1 MTVFIQ
7 NLKSYIVYY
16 PKMKYLIAA
25 LFLDG
30 FMLGFI
36 TTFFSHMIPE
46 SIRTPKN
53 IGIVL
58 MVNGVG
64 SIIGGYLSGYLSDKT
79 SASKLGVGGFIFII
93 FTLLIA
99 LLSQFVYI
107 STLTFPCFISFFWGV
122 SLFFLQ
128 GWLFV
133 CCAKVYDG

>member
-7 NLKSYIVYY
+7 NLKSYIVFY

-46 SIRTPKN
+46 SIRSPEN

-79 SASKLGVGGFIFII
+79 SASKLGVAGFMFII
-93 FTLLIA
+93 LTLLIA
-99 LLSQFVYI
+99 LLSQFVYM
-107 STLTFPCFISFFWGV
+107 
-122 SLFFLQ
+122 
-128 GWLFV
+128 
-133 CCAKVYDG
+133 